1 MKMHQPN
8 RLHCKSLLMLLI
20 GVSLL
25 LVAPGGRPSAA
36 DDPPPVIPGLR
47 VFYTGHSFHMF
58 VPQQVEQIVKAA
70 GIQGHKL
77 VGTQGIGG
85 SRVFQHWD
93 LVDGKNKAK
102 PALISG
108 EVDVFTMASHLT
120 VPDRGITNFTE
131 LGLQHNPKLRLLV
144 QVSWYP
150 FDVEAP
156 EKRISDNA
164 QRDKMMIADLQAA
177 VDSWRKKLEAQAD
190 DLDEKHKRKAVFLVP
205 VGDAV
210 VQLRGMVVAGTFPGV
225 TAQSELFRDP
235 IGHVGPIV
243 QTLASYCNYAAIYR
257 TSPVGLNLEFQGV
270 TTEQHAILQKLAWN
284 TVARYPH
291 AGIAPVAK

>member
-1 MKMHQPN
+1 MHRLN
-8 RLHCKSLLMLLI
+8 RLCRKSLLLLF
-20 GVSLL
+20 GVSVL
-25 LVAPGGRPSAA
+25 LVAPGGRPCVA

-58 VPQQVEQIVKAA
+58 VPNQVERIVKAA
-70 GIQGHKL
+70 DIKGHKL

-85 SRVFQHWD
+85 SRVHQHWD
-93 LVDGKNKAK
+93 LADGKNKAK
-102 PALISG
+102 PALITG

-131 LGLQHNPKLRLLV
+131 LGLKHNPELRLLV
-144 QVSWYP
+144 QVSWFP
-150 FDVEAP
+150 FDVESP
-156 EKRISDNA
+156 EKRIRNNA
-164 QRDKMMIADLQAA
+164 QRDNMKIPDLQAA

-190 DLDEKHKRKAVFLVP
+190 DLNEKHKRRAVFLVP

-210 VQLRGMVVAGTFPGV
+210 VQLRGMVIDGTFPGV
-225 TAQSELFRDP
+225 KTQSELFRDP

-257 TSPVGLNLEFQGV
+257 VSPVGLKPELKGV
-270 TTEQHAILQKLAWN
+270 TAKQHAILQKLAWS
-284 TVARYPH
+284 TVARYPY
-291 AGIAPVAK
+291 AGIAPVAN